1 MTEDCKT
8 GLVLEGGGMRG
19 LFTAGVLD
27 FFLDKNI
34 SFDTCMG
41 VSAGSCHACSYLS
54 RQRGRAYT
62 VSVDYLDD
70 QRYCSLSSLL
80 KTGDLFGADMCYR
93 KIPDELVPYDYEA
106 YDQNPTDF
114 YAVVTNCRTGK
125 AEYKKL
131 KDMHKGIYYVRASSS
146 LPLLSRT
153 LWIQGE
159 PYLDG
164 GIADSIPI
172 KKSQDL
178 GNQKNVVI
186 LTRDRNYRKEPN
198 KLMPLLRLRYQKEFP
213 KLVEKMQKRHLY
225 YNKTLEYLYEEER
238 KGKVLIISPEKPV
251 EIGRIEKDKEKLEK
265 LYQEGYHAA
274 ERQYGQLQKFLNLI

>member
-1 MTEDCKT
+1 MTEECKT

-114 YAVVTNCRTGK
+114 YAVVTNCRTFFPGRCGFR
-125 AEYKKL
+125 ENP
-131 KDMHKGIYYVRASSS
+131 IWTEES
-146 LPLLSRT
+146 LIRFRS
-153 LWIQGE
+153 
-159 PYLDG
+159 
-164 GIADSIPI
+164 
-172 KKSQDL
+172 KSL
-178 GNQKNVVI
+178 RI
-186 LTRDRNYRKEPN
+186 WETR
-198 KLMPLLRLRYQKEFP
+198 
-213 KLVEKMQKRHLY
+213 
-225 YNKTLEYLYEEER
+225 KT
-238 KGKVLIISPEKPV
+238 
-251 EIGRIEKDKEKLEK
+251 
-265 LYQEGYHAA
+265 
-274 ERQYGQLQKFLNLI
+274 